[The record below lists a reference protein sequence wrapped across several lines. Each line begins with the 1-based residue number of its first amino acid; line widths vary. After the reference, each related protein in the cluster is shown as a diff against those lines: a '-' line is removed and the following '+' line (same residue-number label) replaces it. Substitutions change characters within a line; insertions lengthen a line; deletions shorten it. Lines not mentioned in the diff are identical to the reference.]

1 MNSESSESID
11 FALERIRSLKPD
23 SSDEAFLLE
32 IAWLYNRVI
41 QSGSMVPVIDL
52 SYELV
57 WPKEF
62 VAECVRNAFE
72 CGFIVFS
79 RKQTKRAV
87 ISQKA
92 LRKLRQVG
100 KQRV

>member
-1 MNSESSESID
+1 MESGNID

-23 SSDEAFLLE
+23 PNDEAFLLE

-57 WPKEF
+57 WPKHF

-79 RKQTKRAV
+79 RNESKRAK

>member
-1 MNSESSESID
+1 M
-11 FALERIRSLKPD
+11 KPD
-23 SSDEAFLLE
+23 PNDEAFLLE

-57 WPKEF
+57 WPKDF

-79 RKQTKRAV
+79 RNESERAK